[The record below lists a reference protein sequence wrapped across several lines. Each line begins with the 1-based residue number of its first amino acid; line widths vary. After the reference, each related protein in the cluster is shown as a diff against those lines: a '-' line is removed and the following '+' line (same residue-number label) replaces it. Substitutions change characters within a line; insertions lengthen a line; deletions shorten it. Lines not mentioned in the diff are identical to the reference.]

1 MTCSMAQFE
10 VMFGGK
16 KLYVGNSIADA
27 MFAERGDCQIQRL
40 PLKLHEAVEIL
51 QEHDY
56 TSCVGHANTA
66 DLYSETLGL
75 PIEANRIS
83 VSLDFGDAI
92 LVGAYNGP
100 RLPEG
105 CTTLPEG
112 ATINWVV
119 YVVI

>member
-1 MTCSMAQFE
+1 M
-10 VMFGGK
+10 
-16 KLYVGNSIADA
+16 
-27 MFAERGDCQIQRL
+27 
-40 PLKLHEAVEIL
+40 KLHEVVEIL

-56 TSCVGHANTA
+56 TSCVGHADTA
-66 DLYSETLGL
+66 GLYSETLGL

-105 CTTLPEG
+105 CTPLPEG
-112 ATINWVV
+112 TTLNWVV